1 MRKKPHAEHSAAGAH
16 PVPAEGDAAAA
27 EGGQGVLAFEGLRVS
42 QGAGAI
48 PAPNPEAGPAV
59 LAAGGSAAGTAVVT
73 PKTVADEVARLGGE
87 AAELKERL
95 LRTAADFDNFRKRA
109 AREKTESWGRAQG
122 DVIQRILEAIDDLGR
137 VAHLDPAQTS
147 AESLHEGVGLVE
159 RKLLKVLEG
168 VGLERM
174 DPSGQPFDPNAH
186 EAVMTTPAPTA
197 EQDGCVATV
206 FQAGYR
212 LGGVLLRPARVSVF
226 AYVEPAPGEMVH

>member
-1 MRKKPHAEHSAAGAH
+1 VGAAA
-16 PVPAEGDAAAA
+16 DAAA
-27 EGGQGVLAFEGLRVS
+27 E
-42 QGAGAI
+42 
-48 PAPNPEAGPAV
+48 P
-59 LAAGGSAAGTAVVT
+59 VVE
-73 PKTVADEVARLGGE
+73 DIARLERE
-87 AAELKERL
+87 AAEMKERL

-109 AREKTESWGRAQG
+109 AREKAETWGRAQG

-159 RKLLKVLEG
+159 RKLLKLLEG

-197 EQDGCVATV
+197 EQDGSVATV

-212 LGGVLLRPARVSVF
+212 LGDVLLRPARVAVF

>member
-1 MRKKPHAEHSAAGAH
+1 MRKKPHAQHPAAGAP
-16 PVPAEGDAAAA
+16 PVLPGGEAVGAETGVLPGEGPLGDAGVGTPLPAVQAEAASAVRAVGGAAVDAAA
-27 EGGQGVLAFEGLRVS
+27 Q
-42 QGAGAI
+42 
-48 PAPNPEAGPAV
+48 P
-59 LAAGGSAAGTAVVT
+59 VV
-73 PKTVADEVARLGGE
+73 DDIARLGRE
-87 AAELKERL
+87 AAEMKERL

-109 AREKTESWGRAQG
+109 AREKSETWGRAQG

-168 VGLERM
+168 VGLERV

-186 EAVMTTPAPTA
+186 EAVMTTPAPAA

>member
-1 MRKKPHAEHSAAGAH
+1 MRKKPHAQHPAAGAP
-16 PVPAEGDAAAA
+16 PVPAEGEAVGAETGVLPGEGPLADAGVGATPPTGQAAAQAVQTAGGAAADAAA
-27 EGGQGVLAFEGLRVS
+27 Q
-42 QGAGAI
+42 
-48 PAPNPEAGPAV
+48 P
-59 LAAGGSAAGTAVVT
+59 VV
-73 PKTVADEVARLGGE
+73 DDIARLGRE
-87 AAELKERL
+87 AAEMKERL

-109 AREKTESWGRAQG
+109 AREKSETWGRAQG

-168 VGLERM
+168 VGLERV

-186 EAVMTTPAPTA
+186 EAVMTTPAPSA
-197 EQDGCVATV
+197 EQDGSVAMV

>member
-1 MRKKPHAEHSAAGAH
+1 MRKKPHAQHPAAEAP
-16 PVPAEGDAAAA
+16 PVPAEGGAVAAETGVLPGEASLVDHAAAA
-27 EGGQGVLAFEGLRVS
+27 GPAAQPEAAPAVQAAAGVG
-42 QGAGAI
+42 
-48 PAPNPEAGPAV
+48 AGPAV
-59 LAAGGSAAGTAVVT
+59 
-73 PKTVADEVARLGGE
+73 VAPELPAEAVARLERE

-109 AREKTESWGRAQG
+109 AREKSETWGRAQG
-122 DVIQRILEAIDDLGR
+122 DLIQRILEAIDDLGR
-137 VAHLDPAQTS
+137 VAHLDPAQTG

-168 VGLERM
+168 VGLERL

-186 EAVMTTPAPTA
+186 EAVMTTPAPAA
-197 EQDGCVATV
+197 EQDGSVATV

-226 AYVEPAPGEMVH
+226 AHVEPAPGEMVH

>member
-1 MRKKPHAEHSAAGAH
+1 LT
-16 PVPAEGDAAAA
+16 VPAAQAAPAGQRGVGAAADAAAEPVA
-27 EGGQGVLAFEGLRVS
+27 ED
-42 QGAGAI
+42 I
-48 PAPNPEAGPAV
+48 
-59 LAAGGSAAGTAVVT
+59 
-73 PKTVADEVARLGGE
+73 ARLERE
-87 AAELKERL
+87 AAEMKERL

-109 AREKTESWGRAQG
+109 AREKAEAWGRAQG

-159 RKLLKVLEG
+159 RKLLRVLES

-186 EAVMTTPAPTA
+186 EAVMTTPAPDA
-197 EQDGCVATV
+197 DRDGCVATV

-212 LGGVLLRPARVSVF
+212 LGGVLLRPARVAVY
-226 AYVEPAPGEMVH
+226 AYVEPPPGELVH